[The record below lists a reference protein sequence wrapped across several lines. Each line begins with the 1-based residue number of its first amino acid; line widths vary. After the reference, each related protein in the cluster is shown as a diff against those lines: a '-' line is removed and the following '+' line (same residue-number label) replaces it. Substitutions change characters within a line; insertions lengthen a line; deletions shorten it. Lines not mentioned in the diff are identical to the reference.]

1 MELIT
6 YVNQIQRGGLLKLM
20 QAEKH
25 IYQQWR
31 ILLDDNRVKAKQLTG
46 ALRKLIK
53 RVQRAHGQAGCERSN
68 SKYARYKNKYSNR
81 MGIEIICARAR
92 AGENGPPLSS
102 FPASKAR
109 QYWVE
114 HNHRLAQKIR
124 GDNSSLTLLRR
135 KREAAKK
142 YTSRIFVDL

>member
-1 MELIT
+1 
-6 YVNQIQRGGLLKLM
+6 
-20 QAEKH
+20 
-25 IYQQWR
+25 
-31 ILLDDNRVKAKQLTG
+31 
-46 ALRKLIK
+46 
-53 RVQRAHGQAGCERSN
+53 
-68 SKYARYKNKYSNR
+68 

-135 KREAAKK
+135 KREAAKT